1 MPIKNT
7 PEQFTTMDSLRK
19 EIEEIVSLTDQEF
32 ESVLDH
38 IKIRHFKKHQI
49 ILHEGD
55 LAQHDFLVVKGLLR
69 VTKLDSN
76 GKEHIL
82 QFGMENHWI
91 TDSEAYY
98 GQSTATLT
106 IDCLED
112 TTAFSLTLKQREIL
126 CKIVPKME
134 TYFLKI
140 ATRSFVDLQK
150 RILCFLS
157 SHAADRYH
165 HILMVYPGL
174 IHRVPKA
181 MIASYLGVSRETLS
195 RLSKTDG

>member
-1 MPIKNT
+1 MLTKNT
-7 PEQFTTMDSLRK
+7 PDQFTMDSLRN
-19 EIEEIVSLTDQEF
+19 EIEQIVSLTDQEF
-32 ESVLDH
+32 ESVLANTN
-38 IKIRHFKKHQI
+38 IRHFKKHQI
-49 ILHEGD
+49 ILHQGD
-55 LAQHDFLVVKGLLR
+55 LALQEYLVLEGLLR
-69 VTKLDSN
+69 VTKLDTT

-82 QFGMENHWI
+82 QFGMENRWI

-98 GQSTATLT
+98 SQSTATLT

-112 TTAFSLTLKQREIL
+112 TTAFSLTLKQRETV
-126 CKIVPKME
+126 CKLVPKME